1 LRFLIAAGLLVLSLL
16 ALLFGIAERTVWA
29 PPANHIKAIE
39 LDGKKPLILVPNEVL
54 RMYPGIPKISAQGA
68 KGSFISTGRESDVR
82 AWIGAAGHQ
91 SLEIDPS
98 GTELV
103 AVSTEGIANL
113 DKTAGSDLWRTESA
127 SEDNTSTSLR
137 AFPSNNAAAL
147 IASDGIHASPTSLT
161 IVWPIKHDLIWSNIA
176 LLVGGVLLLAAL
188 IMNLLAYQHMR
199 ISRGPRRRTPS
210 APKPPKYRVKK
221 STGSAP
227 VRGRRSARRS
237 FAAIPV
243 VITILATGT
252 GCTAVANPNTE
263 ITASPSPS
271 ASTIELPPVALVDAQ
286 ITKILNSLE
295 KVAADADLTSDKK
308 LLVPRFAGP
317 ALEQRTAHYVLR
329 ARSSS
334 VAALP
339 KIVGSPVSFSLPAA
353 TDTWPRT
360 LMVVTDEPGTD
371 ALPQMLVFQQE
382 NPRANYLLW
391 YNMRLMPGAVIPEV
405 PATDVGAIPV
415 ATDSLFL
422 KLVPTD
428 IPAAY
433 GDVIN
438 EGPASLSYGLFDT
451 SKDEFYKQVSESQKS
466 QVEGLTKGKIT
477 FTHQLGNKN
486 VISLATSTAGA
497 LVAVYMTDTY
507 KITPKTRGSA
517 VAVSGQEKI
526 MLGAD
531 GSTRGVRSI
540 YGEMLLFYVPAL
552 SDPDRIR
559 LLGVTQGLLSVRS
572 L

>member
-29 PPANHIKAIE
+29 PPPNHTEIIE
-39 LDGKKPLILVPNEVL
+39 LDGKKPLILVPNAVL
-54 RMYPGIPKISAQGA
+54 RMYPGVPTISAQGA
-68 KGSFISTGRESDVR
+68 KGSFISTGRESDVT
-82 AWIGAAGHQ
+82 AWIGAAGHE
-91 SLEIDPS
+91 SLEVDET
-98 GTELV
+98 GTQLV
-103 AVSTEGIANL
+103 AVNTEGIANL
-113 DKTAGSDLWRTESA
+113 DKVAGSDLWRAES
-127 SEDNTSTSLR
+127 STVEKTPVSLR
-137 AFPSNNAAAL
+137 ASPSNDAAVL
-147 IASDGIHASPTSLT
+147 IASDGIHASPTNLT
-161 IVWPIKHDLIWSNIA
+161 IVWPIKDDLTWSNIA
-176 LLVGGVLLLAAL
+176 LWVGGTLLLAAL
-188 IMNLLAYQHMR
+188 IMNLIAYRHMR

-221 STGSAP
+221 STGNAP
-227 VRGRRSARRS
+227 IRGRRSTRRS

-252 GCTAVANPNTE
+252 GCTSASNLNADAS
-263 ITASPSPS
+263 ASPSPS
-271 ASTIELPPVALVDAQ
+271 ASTIELPPVALLDSQ
-286 ITKILNSLE
+286 ITKILSSLE
-295 KVAADADLTSDKK
+295 MVAAEADETSDKK

-329 ARSSS
+329 ARASS

-360 LMVVTDEPGTD
+360 LMVVTDEPGTE

-382 NPRANYLLW
+382 SPRANYLLW
-391 YNMRLMPGAVIPEV
+391 YNMRLMPGAIIPEV

-428 IPAAY
+428 IPTAY

-438 EGPASLSYGLFDT
+438 EGQASLSYGLFDT

-486 VISLATSTAGA
+486 VISLSTSTAGA

-552 SDPDRIR
+552 SDPERIR

>member
-29 PPANHIKAIE
+29 PPPNHTEIVE
-39 LDGKKPLILVPNEVL
+39 LDGNKPLVFVPNEVL
-54 RMYPGIPKISAQGA
+54 RMYPGIPTVSAQGA
-68 KGSFISTGRESDVR
+68 KGTFISIGRESDLE
-82 AWIGAAGHQ
+82 AWIGVAGHQ
-91 SLEIDPS
+91 SLEIDETGNEIS
-98 GTELV
+98 AIT
-103 AVSTEGIANL
+103 TDGIANL
-113 DKTAGSDLWRTESA
+113 DKTAGSDLWRAESSTEDKSA
-127 SEDNTSTSLR
+127 VSLR
-137 AFPSNNAAAL
+137 ASPSEDAAVL
-147 IASDGIHASPTSLT
+147 IASDGIHPSPTNLT
-161 IVWPIKHDLIWSNIA
+161 MVWPIKHDLTWSNIA
-176 LLVGGVLLLAAL
+176 LWAGGALLLAAL
-188 IMNLLAYQHMR
+188 IMNFLAYRHMR

-210 APKPPKYRVKK
+210 APKPPKYRVKR
-221 STGSAP
+221 STGNAP
-227 VRGRRSARRS
+227 VRGRRSTRRS
-237 FAAIPV
+237 FIAIPV
-243 VITILATGT
+243 AITILATGT
-252 GCTAVANPNTE
+252 GCSATSIPTAEVS
-263 ITASPSPS
+263 ISPSPS
-271 ASTIELPPVALVDAQ
+271 ASAIELPPVALVDSQ

-295 KVAADADLTSDKK
+295 EVAAEADLTSDKK

-317 ALEQRTAHYVLR
+317 ALDQRTAHYVLR

-353 TDTWPRT
+353 TDAWPRT
-360 LMVVTDEPGTD
+360 LMVVTDEPGAN

-382 NPRANYLLW
+382 NPRANYMLW

-405 PATDVGAIPV
+405 PATEVGAIPV

-422 KLVPTD
+422 KLLPTD
-428 IPAAY
+428 IPTAY

-438 EGPASLSYGLFDT
+438 QGPASLSYGLFDT
-451 SKDEFYKQVSESQKS
+451 TKDEFYKQVSESQKS

-552 SDPDRIR
+552 SDPEKIR

>member
-1 LRFLIAAGLLVLSLL
+1 MRFLIAAGLLVLSLL

-29 PPANHIKAIE
+29 PPPNHTEIIE
-39 LDGKKPLILVPNEVL
+39 LDGKKPLILVPNAVL
-54 RMYPGIPKISAQGA
+54 RMYPGVPTISAQGA
-68 KGSFISTGRESDVR
+68 KGSFISTGRESDVT
-82 AWIGAAGHQ
+82 AWIGAAGHE
-91 SLEIDPS
+91 SLEVDET
-98 GTELV
+98 GTQLV
-103 AVSTEGIANL
+103 AVNTEGIANL
-113 DKTAGSDLWRTESA
+113 DKVAGSDLWRAES
-127 SEDNTSTSLR
+127 STVEKTPVSLR
-137 AFPSNNAAAL
+137 ASPSNDAAVL
-147 IASDGIHASPTSLT
+147 IASDGIHASPTNLT
-161 IVWPIKHDLIWSNIA
+161 IVWPIKDDLTWSNIA
-176 LLVGGVLLLAAL
+176 LWVGGTLLLAAL
-188 IMNLLAYQHMR
+188 IMNLIAYRHMR

-221 STGSAP
+221 STGNAP
-227 VRGRRSARRS
+227 IRGRRSTRRS

-252 GCTAVANPNTE
+252 GCTSASNLNADAS
-263 ITASPSPS
+263 ASPSPS
-271 ASTIELPPVALVDAQ
+271 ASTIELPPVALLDSQ
-286 ITKILNSLE
+286 ITKILSSLE
-295 KVAADADLTSDKK
+295 MVAAEADETSDKK

-329 ARSSS
+329 ARASS

-360 LMVVTDEPGTD
+360 LMVVTDEPGTE

-382 NPRANYLLW
+382 SPRANYLLW
-391 YNMRLMPGAVIPEV
+391 YNMRLMPGAIIPEV

-428 IPAAY
+428 IPTAY

-438 EGPASLSYGLFDT
+438 EGQASLSYGLFDT

-486 VISLATSTAGA
+486 VISLSTSTAGA

-552 SDPDRIR
+552 SDPERIR

>member
-1 LRFLIAAGLLVLSLL
+1 MRFLIAAGLLVLSVL

-29 PPANHIKAIE
+29 PPPNHTEIIE
-39 LDGKKPLILVPNEVL
+39 LDGKKPLILVPNDVL
-54 RMYPGIPKISAQGA
+54 RMYPGIPTISARGA
-68 KGSFISTGRESDVR
+68 KGSFISTGRESDVK
-82 AWIGAAGHQ
+82 AWIGVSGHQ
-91 SLEIDPS
+91 SLEVDET
-98 GTELV
+98 GTQLV

-113 DKTAGSDLWRTESA
+113 DKVAGSDLWRVESSTE
-127 SEDNTSTSLR
+127 DKTPISLR
-137 AFPSNNAAAL
+137 AIPSNDAAAL
-147 IASDGIHASPTSLT
+147 IASDGIHASPTNLT
-161 IVWPIKHDLIWSNIA
+161 IVWPIKHDLTWSNIA
-176 LLVGGVLLLAAL
+176 LWAGGILLLAAL
-188 IMNLLAYQHMR
+188 IMNMLAYQHMR

-210 APKPPKYRVKK
+210 APKPPKYRVKR
-221 STGSAP
+221 STGNAP

-237 FAAIPV
+237 FVAIPI

-252 GCTAVANPNTE
+252 GCTAASNRNAQAS
-263 ITASPSPS
+263 ASPSPS
-271 ASTIELPPVALVDAQ
+271 ASAIELPPVALVDSQ

-295 KVAADADLTSDKK
+295 KVAAEADLTSDKK

-329 ARSSS
+329 SRASSI
-334 VAALP
+334 AALP

-353 TDTWPRT
+353 TDTWPRS

-438 EGPASLSYGLFDT
+438 EGAASLSYGLFDT

-552 SDPDRIR
+552 SDPERIR

>member
-1 LRFLIAAGLLVLSLL
+1 MRFLIAAGLLVLSLL

-29 PPANHIKAIE
+29 PPANYTQVIE
-39 LDGKKPLILVPNEVL
+39 LDGKKPLVLVPNDVL
-54 RMYPGIPKISAQGA
+54 RMYPGIPTISAQGA
-68 KGSFISTGRESDVR
+68 KGAFISTGRESDVQ
-82 AWIGAAGHQ
+82 AWIGVAGHQ
-91 SLEIDPS
+91 SLAVDEN
-98 GTELV
+98 GTDLV
-103 AVSTEGIANL
+103 SNTTEGIANL
-113 DKTAGSDLWRTESA
+113 DKTAGSDLWRKESV
-127 SEDNTSTSLR
+127 SVDKSSTSLR
-137 AFPSNNAAAL
+137 AAPSDNAAVL
-147 IASDGIHASPTSLT
+147 IASDGIHAAPTNVS
-161 IVWPIKHDLIWSNIA
+161 IVWPIKHDLTWSNVA
-176 LLVGGVLLLAAL
+176 LWIGGALLLAAL
-188 IMNLLAYQHMR
+188 VMNLIAYQHMR
-199 ISRGPRRRTPS
+199 ISRGPRRRTPTP
-210 APKPPKYRVKK
+210 PKPPRYRFRE
-221 STGSAP
+221 SSGNAP

-237 FAAIPV
+237 FAVIPV

-252 GCTAVANPNTE
+252 GCTVAAPNAEVTQ
-263 ITASPSPS
+263 SPSPS
-271 ASTIELPPVALVDAQ
+271 ASAIELPPVALTEPQ
-286 ITKILNSLE
+286 INKILSSLE
-295 KVAADADLTSDKK
+295 TVAAEADLTSDKK

-317 ALEQRTAHYVLR
+317 ALDQRTAHYVLR
-329 ARSSS
+329 ARSSA

-339 KIVGSPVSFSLPAA
+339 KIVAAPVSFSLPAA

-360 LMVVTDEPGTD
+360 LMVVTDEPGAD

-391 YNMRLMPGAVIPEV
+391 YNMRLMPGAEIPEV
-405 PATDVGAIPV
+405 PATEVGAIPV
-415 ATDSLFL
+415 GNDSLFL

-428 IPAAY
+428 IPTAY

-438 EGPASLSYGLFDT
+438 EGPASLSFGLFDT

-552 SDPDRIR
+552 GDPDRIR